1 MEKDLDDVIYGISKY
16 NNTTGVICYMN
27 SIMAILQQTPIF
39 ADYILTAQ
47 FKDKLMNSH
56 NNNLSLS
63 DSILF
68 QFYNLLNISHTYDN
82 YNINPDTFRTTITKK
97 NSMWGQNQHQDS
109 QEFLTFLLNSIEDE
123 LAEKIMF
130 VPGRIIDINN
140 NQNEINLINLMA
152 NNCWQNYLKN
162 EFSIIKNL
170 FGGMSHVAITCS
182 YCGNKSHNFDFFQ
195 VLQLSIPNNA
205 NNIYDCL
212 DEFIKEEKIDEHN
225 MIKCNLCGRF
235 NKSTKQTKLC
245 KLPKILIIQLKRFRV
260 NNYGI
265 INQKINN
272 MIEYPINLNLNKYS
286 NNNSNN
292 NNNYNL
298 FAVNN
303 HYNIG
308 PFNSINFGHYTSH
321 VINRFDNKWYKFDD
335 SKKLIEINNNDEII
349 NKNAYML
356 FYINNLV

>member
-16 NNTTGVICYMN
+16 NNTPGVICYMN

-47 FKDKLMNSH
+47 FKDKLLKDH
-56 NNNLSLS
+56 TQNNNLSLS

-82 YNINPDTFRTTITKK
+82 YNINPDTFRATITKK

-109 QEFLTFLLNSIEDE
+109 QEFLTFLLNSIEEE
-123 LAEKIMF
+123 LSEKIKF
-130 VPGRIIDINN
+130 IPGRIIDNNHINI
-140 NQNEINLINLMA
+140 ETNLINLIA
-152 NNCWQNYLKN
+152 NNCWQNYIKN

-170 FGGMSHVAITCS
+170 FGGLSHITITCS

-205 NNIYDCL
+205 TTIYDCL
-212 DEFIKEEKIDEHN
+212 DEFTKEEKVDENN
-225 MIKCNLCGRF
+225 MIKCDLCGRF
-235 NKSTKQTKLC
+235 NKSTKQTKLW

-265 INQKINN
+265 INQKINT
-272 MIEYPINLNLNKYS
+272 MIEYPIILNIDNLKYD
-286 NNNSNN
+286 
-292 NNNYNL
+292 L

-303 HYNIG
+303 HHNIG

-321 VINRFDNKWYKFDD
+321 VINRFDNQWYTFDD
-335 SKKLIEINNNDEII
+335 LKKLVETENII

-356 FYINNLV
+356 FYIKTE